1 MPGEKR
7 GYIPNSKVYDKIY
20 RKRWNSSTIIS
31 IAIGQGEILATP
43 LQICNLAATV
53 ANRGYY
59 VTPHVV
65 KEIQDTVLDTLY
77 TKKHYTKVDPKYYTY
92 VADGMRGAV
101 MGTAYGATCRG
112 ANLPDIE
119 VCGKTGTAENPHGK
133 DHSIFMGFAPYQQ
146 PKVAI
151 AVFVENAGFGA
162 TYAVPIGRLMIEKY
176 LRGNIL
182 PESQAIEDNIVNA
195 VILPNGL

>member
-1 MPGEKR
+1 M
-7 GYIPNSKVYDKIY
+7 
-20 RKRWNSSTIIS
+20 
-31 IAIGQGEILATP
+31 
-43 LQICNLAATV
+43 

-112 ANLPDIE
+112 QTYRILRF
-119 VCGKTGTAENPHGK
+119 VGKR
-133 DHSIFMGFAPYQQ
+133 
-146 PKVAI
+146 V
-151 AVFVENAGFGA
+151 
-162 TYAVPIGRLMIEKY
+162 R
-176 LRGNIL
+176 
-182 PESQAIEDNIVNA
+182 
-195 VILPNGL
+195 

>member
-1 MPGEKR
+1 
-7 GYIPNSKVYDKIY
+7 
-20 RKRWNSSTIIS
+20 
-31 IAIGQGEILATP
+31 
-43 LQICNLAATV
+43 
-53 ANRGYY
+53 
-59 VTPHVV
+59 
-65 KEIQDTVLDTLY
+65 
-77 TKKHYTKVDPKYYTY
+77 
-92 VADGMRGAV
+92 
-101 MGTAYGATCRG
+101 
-112 ANLPDIE
+112 
-119 VCGKTGTAENPHGK
+119 
-133 DHSIFMGFAPYQQ
+133 MGFAPYQQ